1 MGLIRL
7 PSAHEHTPD
16 CVGFAC
22 GHPES
27 CAFFAPAAALAFV
40 FALLP
45 FCLLRPIDADRNLP
59 LLFVLAA
66 LLRNEIDHPPH
77 RASVWPFIR
86 RSCAWLVP
94 ESRSGHSTRPRRN
107 SAVEED

>member
-1 MGLIRL
+1 MSFAPEKTLSGL
-7 PSAHEHTPD
+7 
-16 CVGFAC
+16 GFDPA
-22 GHPES
+22 HPES
-27 CAFFAPAAALAFV
+27 RARFAPAAALAFV